1 MDNAFLSKLIEHGC
15 SHTIGGILTI
25 PPNPLENQ
33 NSTVS
38 RLTKRRQHSTLTGKE
53 VPAMYE
59 IDKEQFGTF
68 LSQLRRERGMTQK
81 DLAERLYISDKAV
94 SKWERGLSLPDIALL
109 QPLAELFGVSITEL
123 LSGRRIQPEEP
134 MAVRDVDA
142 LLSSALHLT
151 EEERTIQR
159 EHRRTW
165 GRRYV
170 LALLAFALEV
180 FLLRNAVPL
189 FADEAVMLWLTPL
202 FGAAFG
208 SYFVFFCKEKLP
220 PFYDQYRVNFY
231 SDGVLRMNVPGV
243 YFNNRNWPHIVD
255 AVRTWSCAV
264 MAGWVPL
271 FVLVWQLQRAAPEAV
286 FVITFIT
293 GMTSILGG
301 LFVPIYVVGRKYE

>member
-1 MDNAFLSKLIEHGC
+1 
-15 SHTIGGILTI
+15 
-25 PPNPLENQ
+25 
-33 NSTVS
+33 
-38 RLTKRRQHSTLTGKE
+38 
-53 VPAMYE
+53 MYE

-180 FLLRNAVPL
+180 FLLRGAVPL
-189 FADEAVMLWLTPL
+189 FADETVMLWLTPL

-220 PFYDQYRVNFY
+220 DRK
-231 SDGVLRMNVPGV
+231 S
-243 YFNNRNWPHIVD
+243 
-255 AVRTWSCAV
+255 
-264 MAGWVPL
+264 
-271 FVLVWQLQRAAPEAV
+271 
-286 FVITFIT
+286 
-293 GMTSILGG
+293 
-301 LFVPIYVVGRKYE
+301 VV

>member
-25 PPNPLENQ
+25 PPIPLENQ

-151 EEERTIQR
+151 EEERTI
-159 EHRRTW
+159 
-165 GRRYV
+165 
-170 LALLAFALEV
+170 
-180 FLLRNAVPL
+180 
-189 FADEAVMLWLTPL
+189 
-202 FGAAFG
+202 
-208 SYFVFFCKEKLP
+208 
-220 PFYDQYRVNFY
+220 
-231 SDGVLRMNVPGV
+231 
-243 YFNNRNWPHIVD
+243 
-255 AVRTWSCAV
+255 
-264 MAGWVPL
+264 
-271 FVLVWQLQRAAPEAV
+271 
-286 FVITFIT
+286 
-293 GMTSILGG
+293 
-301 LFVPIYVVGRKYE
+301 